1 METSIERSF
10 FNLAAK
16 TILQLPSLLDDH
28 ILIPRV
34 ARHEVV
40 MRDEP
45 RGVFVDQ
52 NQTPELD
59 WLACLAPFVK
69 LRVRLEKMVLQE
81 L

>member
-1 METSIERSF
+1 
-10 FNLAAK
+10 
-16 TILQLPSLLDDH
+16 
-28 ILIPRV
+28 
-34 ARHEVV
+34 

-69 LRVRLEKMVLQE
+69 LRVRLENTKQLIFVGHLLSLE
-81 L
+81 NPTPGSVANTLGSLDKHL